1 MIARPWM
8 SHERQPG
15 YDAVE
20 ALLAAGA
27 RVTGEPTLSPVTRH
41 PGKVWTLGYVDATGM
56 QRNSDLDAQSA
67 RIREYAERHQLTL
80 IYTYVDRPGENG
92 LGFRSLLAS
101 IERNPPQL
109 VLVTSLAHLNSP
121 VIVDGEPIGDTKH
134 ERLAR
139 LRVDVQEI
147 FP

>member
-1 MIARPWM
+1 MIGTHWM
-8 SHERQPG
+8 SQERRPG
-15 YDAVE
+15 SDAVE

-27 RVTGEPTLSPVTRH
+27 KVTGEPALNPVTRH
-41 PGKVWTLGYVDATGM
+41 PGKMWTLGYIDATGIL
-56 QRNSDLDAQSA
+56 RTSDLDAQSA
-67 RIREYAERHQLTL
+67 CIREYAERHQLTL

-101 IERNPPQL
+101 IERNPPQQ
-109 VLVTSLAHLNSP
+109 VLVTSLAHLDSP

-134 ERLAR
+134 VRLTR
-139 LRVDVQEI
+139 LLVDVQEV